1 MLTVKT
7 LDHVTK
13 RKGGSGDENGSW
25 QIWTKAVDSNR
36 NSEGGGGG
44 IRFALLPFA
53 GQEGSKTY
61 ITRVGRSVGMIIA
74 ITSSVMRVTKK
85 RYYLNRVKLLEKKPS
100 CTLSADKYR

>member
-1 MLTVKT
+1 MALGKYGPRRSTAT
-7 LDHVTK
+7 EI
-13 RKGGSGDENGSW
+13 RRGE
-25 QIWTKAVDSNR
+25 
-36 NSEGGGGG
+36 GGG

-74 ITSSVMRVTKK
+74 ITSSVMRITKK
-85 RYYLNRVKLLEKKPS
+85 RYYLNRVKLLEKKQS

>member
-1 MLTVKT
+1 MALGKYGPRRSTAT
-7 LDHVTK
+7 EI
-13 RKGGSGDENGSW
+13 RRGE
-25 QIWTKAVDSNR
+25 
-36 NSEGGGGG
+36 GGGG

-74 ITSSVMRVTKK
+74 ITSSVMRITKK
-85 RYYLNRVKLLEKKPS
+85 RYYLNRVKLLEKKQS

>member
-1 MLTVKT
+1 MLRFSNPKCIAIEVNMQGAVKIFMWT
-7 LDHVTK
+7 PLNQCQLDVQ
-13 RKGGSGDENGSW
+13 GE
-25 QIWTKAVDSNR
+25 
-36 NSEGGGGG
+36 GGG